1 VYFGGGDIMA
11 IMKFKKGKNDR
22 TVIGGLGDNSAHFDG
37 TTYAE
42 TKELDLYKAK
52 YDLLISLWVWLDDN
66 VESDSPQAIFSYGVM
81 GSRTT
86 SPYNSV
92 TIVVKDLQIEPYL
105 ALTFDKETYYHEIFK
120 LADNTNGKLFLPK
133 KEWVHFGIGFDPSGY
148 GTILLY
154 KNGVFFGSKYNDQVP
169 WLNITKT
176 ILSIG
181 KPYGTSLSQYINFK
195 GNVKNVQIFSSQGAV
210 DMNKII
216 PAIYNGEEA
225 PITSYYKTVS
235 LPLQAGQDDD
245 SLFKSKSFVYDTG
258 KVETSSGFNSLGKP
272 IRYRSASGAGIA
284 YFTLPVKDGLVF
296 CSNYKKGAI
305 DTVSKA
311 SAECNNVVFEKYNG
325 VDCAYFNGTSSSII
339 WKNVLTK
346 SLTKYTLVVKFA
358 CTYTNGSWRFL
369 FGVSPENN
377 RGQGC
382 SLQMHNESGNRFY
395 FLWGSQDY
403 SVASN
408 VEKEVFHVGILSVDN
423 GLIKCYLD
431 NNLVYN
437 GNLGAKEIPSTS
449 LLYVGG
455 DYGQSYRLWFEGY
468 IAQSILY
475 DRALNEDEVK
485 ALSEV

>member
-1 VYFGGGDIMA
+1 MA

-133 KEWVHFGIGFDPSGY
+133 KEWVHLGIGFDPSGY
-148 GTILLY
+148 GAILLY
-154 KNGVFFGSKYNDQVP
+154 KNGVFFGSKYNDQVS

-245 SLFKSKSFVYDTG
+245 SLYTSKSFVYDTG

-272 IRYRSASGAGIA
+272 IRYRSASQAGVNYIPPASVDFANSA
-284 YFTLPVKDGLVF
+284 YFDGGYAEVDHKGVIPLENNSRTFALWVKVQGTAGNGGFLWDFGKEGSGGTFFNCV
-296 CSNYKKGAI
+296 CKSNGRIYIPNSSTTYWTASNSKITFNKWVHLTYTF
-305 DTVSKA
+305 DSVSG
-311 SAECNNVVFEKYNG
+311 E
-325 VDCAYFNGTSSSII
+325 
-339 WKNVLTK
+339 
-346 SLTKYTLVVKFA
+346 VKFYIDSVLDKTFTD
-358 CTYTNGSWRFL
+358 TYKTTDTTLYIG
-369 FGVSPENN
+369 GA
-377 RGQGC
+377 RGYWPDF
-382 SLQMHNESGNRFY
+382 SFSGN
-395 FLWGSQDY
+395 
-403 SVASN
+403 
-408 VEKEVFHVGILSVDN
+408 
-423 GLIKCYLD
+423 
-431 NNLVYN
+431 
-437 GNLGAKEIPSTS
+437 
-449 LLYVGG
+449 
-455 DYGQSYRLWFEGY
+455 
-468 IAQSILY
+468 IANFQVY
-475 DRALNEDEVK
+475 DRALTQDEVTNLYNQRAVTK
-485 ALSEV
+485 GLLLHIPLQEGKDKDSMFTSKNFTYGEV